1 MDEAKRHHIQ
11 IDQRELSK
19 KLGIPVIE
27 TVARTQKGIP
37 ELLATIQDIATGRIV
52 SKPRKVKS
60 LSGELEKSVKTLT
73 KAIENQFPGLP
84 NSRWVA
90 FRLLEGDQR
99 MTEAVLNNELM
110 ELT

>member
-37 ELLATIQDIATGRIV
+37 ELLATIQDIATRQDC
-52 SKPRKVKS
+52 
-60 LSGELEKSVKTLT
+60 L
-73 KAIENQFPGLP
+73 
-84 NSRWVA
+84 
-90 FRLLEGDQR
+90 
-99 MTEAVLNNELM
+99 
-110 ELT
+110 